1 MHNRVAPRISD
12 SFLIQRSP
20 WDHVF
25 RDLSLVLSIGGEVI
39 VVLIDDGDTLRFPLG
54 IPSDIEEYGDM
65 FLRGI
70 RESIVRLAIETGNHE
85 SLIR

>member
-54 IPSDIEEYGDM
+54 IPSDIEEYCHM
-65 FLRGI
+65 LASRSCEGI
-70 RESIVRLAIETGNHE
+70 VHLTIETSDHE
-85 SLIR
+85 SLI